1 MVVVG
6 AAACAAE
13 HVEFRLSVAAHDIE
27 EMMVYAVQQVEAFE
41 ALPLEDAAVACA
53 SVPGSDDVQADGDF
67 GALGGASQV
76 CPLHGHEFDERGGRV
91 EHFFLFDEFHLFV
104 PEVERFD
111 GGFSRFVCELFQPV
125 NEAEVK
131 ELSHDV

>member
-41 ALPLEDAAVACA
+41 ALPLEDAAIAA
-53 SVPGSDDVQADGDF
+53 TSVPGSDDVQADGDF

-76 CPLHGHEFDERGGRV
+76 CPLHGHEFDEDGGRV

-104 PEVERFD
+104 PEVERLD
-111 GGFSRFVCELFQPV
+111 GGFSRFVLELFQPV

>member
-1 MVVVG
+1 M
-6 AAACAAE
+6 
-13 HVEFRLSVAAHDIE
+13 
-27 EMMVYAVQQVEAFE
+27 
-41 ALPLEDAAVACA
+41 
-53 SVPGSDDVQADGDF
+53 QADGDF

-76 CPLHGHEFDERGGRV
+76 SPLHGHEFDERGGRV
-91 EHFFLFDEFHLFV
+91 EHFFLLDEIHLFV

-111 GGFSRFVCELFQPV
+111 GGVSRFVCELFQPV